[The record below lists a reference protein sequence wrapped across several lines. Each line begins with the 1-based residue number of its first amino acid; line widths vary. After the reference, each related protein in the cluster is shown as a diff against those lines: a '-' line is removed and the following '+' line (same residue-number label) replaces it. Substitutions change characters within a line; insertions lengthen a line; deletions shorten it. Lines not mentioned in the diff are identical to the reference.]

1 MFPRNRHETSHRT
14 IRNEEHD
21 VIQSGKRTRRSALLV
36 VAALSVSGNVLAQPA
51 PTPDQAQ
58 PATPPSDQPGTDAN
72 PANPPAPGPPPV
84 AAQPPAVAAPGP
96 AATGFP
102 TMAGPALKLSDL
114 FTWRPG
120 ILLQLWG
127 NFTQD
132 AAKQPGGDSGGFTKN
147 FYARRARFFI
157 GGSVGASLS
166 YFMLWETANLG
177 QPLANADFTT
187 NKQFTTFAFNDAYVD
202 FKLNPNLSIQ
212 AGLMLIPFTRNIL
225 QSTGTYWTLDVGAV
239 SATYIAATQTSTL
252 RDTGVQVKVNAL
264 DNHFELRGMASEGVR
279 QGDNTP
285 ATGAPARGAGKN
297 DPRLTAF
304 AQYNFLD
311 PDTGYVFN
319 GQYFGRKKI
328 AAIAAGVDYQS
339 IASNPYFATSVTG
352 FAAIPVHGADP
363 KNGGD
368 EFGGQVEYLHFHGG
382 GVAPGST
389 VAQTLF
395 KQDALLVE
403 GGYYNQAGHF
413 SLFGKFEGRFF
424 TDAALKPNNSRV
436 YGVGVK
442 YFLAEALA
450 NLTLMYSLTQAPN
463 LPDAAAALRN
473 DVNAIQLQLQ
483 VTYF

>member
-1 MFPRNRHETSHRT
+1 M
-14 IRNEEHD
+14 
-21 VIQSGKRTRRSALLV
+21 
-36 VAALSVSGNVLAQPA
+36 SVSGNVLAQTPPA
-51 PTPDQAQ
+51 APDPAQPAQ
-58 PATPPSDQPGTDAN
+58 PATPPSDQPGTAAN
-72 PANPPAPGPPPV
+72 PATPPTPGPPPV
-84 AAQPPAVAAPGP
+84 AAQPPMVAPPGP
-96 AATGFP
+96 PATAYP
-102 TMAGPALKLSDL
+102 TMAGPALKLSNL

-120 ILLQLWG
+120 VFLQLWA

-132 AAKQPGGDSGGFTKN
+132 AAKQPNGDSGSFTKN
-147 FYARRARFFI
+147 FYARRSRFFI
-157 GGSVGASLS
+157 GGTIGSNVS

-177 QPLANADFTT
+177 APLANADFTT

-202 FKLNPNLSIQ
+202 FKLNSMLSIQ

-225 QSTGTYWTLDVGAV
+225 QSTSTYWALDVGAV
-239 SATYIAATQTSTL
+239 SATYITATQTSTL
-252 RDTGVQVKVNAL
+252 RDTGVQVKVNAA

-328 AAIAAGVDYQS
+328 LAVAAGADYQS
-339 IASNPYFATSVTG
+339 IASNPYFATSATVA
-352 FAAIPVHGADP
+352 AAIPLHGGDA
-363 KNGGD
+363 KNGDD
-368 EFGGQVEYLHFHGG
+368 EFGGQIEYLHFHGG

-395 KQDALLVE
+395 KQNAVLVE
-403 GGYYNQAGHF
+403 AGYYNKAGHF

-424 TDAALKPNNSRV
+424 DTPDGSPLKANNSRV
-436 YGVGVK
+436 YGVGAK
-442 YFLAEALA
+442 YFLAEQIA
-450 NLTLMYSLTQAPN
+450 NLTLMYSLTQAPDVS
-463 LPDAAAALRN
+463 DAAAMLRN

-483 VTYF
+483 IGYF